1 MVDPVERETEGRD
14 RPGRHGEVIIM
25 SREHLW
31 NGIPESIGGCALEFE
46 DSLPR

>member
-1 MVDPVERETEGRD
+1 MVDPVEQETEGRD

-25 SREHLW
+25 SHKRLW
-31 NGIPESIGGCALEFE
+31 NGIPENIGGGAFEFE